1 MGMYGMAE
9 LSTGGYRNLEPLT
22 WFGERLKDKV
32 VFITGASSGIGAAAM
47 RLFASE
53 GAVVVGASRRTEQ
66 AEVLAAALRKE
77 GLRAH
82 AAFCDV
88 REEDSVRT
96 AINNV
101 VAEHGRL
108 DCAFNNAG
116 ILGSGLELHEVP
128 VAMFDAVI
136 ATNLRGVF
144 LCMKYEIATM
154 LSSGGGTIVNTSSIG
169 GLVGG
174 AHNSDYGTSKWGLT
188 SLTRSAALAYGRR
201 NIRVN
206 AIAPGGTETD
216 MYVGL
221 VARTAAANGLSEVNA
236 RALLASR
243 NPLGAA
249 ARPEDMAR
257 AALFLL
263 CDESRWTNGTV
274 LPCEG
279 GASID

>member
-1 MGMYGMAE
+1 M
-9 LSTGGYRNLEPLT
+9 SYRSPEPLT
-22 WFGERLKDKV
+22 WYGERLKGKV
-32 VFITGASSGIGAAAM
+32 AFITGASSGIGAAAM
-47 RLFASE
+47 RLFAAE
-53 GAVVVGASRRTEQ
+53 GAVVVGTARRMEQIEALASGLRR
-66 AEVLAAALRKE
+66 E
-77 GLRAH
+77 GLRAYG
-82 AAFCDV
+82 AFCDV
-88 REEDSVRT
+88 REEDSVRA
-96 AINNV
+96 AINKV
-101 VAEHGRL
+101 VTEHGRL

-116 ILGSGLELHEVP
+116 IIGSGLDLHEVP
-128 VAMFDAVI
+128 VEVFDAVL

-144 LCMKYEIATM
+144 LCMKYEIAAM
-154 LSSGGGTIVNTSSIG
+154 LVSGGGTIVNTSSIG

-216 MYVGL
+216 MYGGL
-221 VARTAAANGLSEVNA
+221 VARTAAANDLSESQA
-236 RALLASR
+236 REKLASL
-243 NPLGAA
+243 NPLGGT

-279 GASID
+279 GASVD

>member
-1 MGMYGMAE
+1 MN
-9 LSTGGYRNLEPLT
+9 YRSPEPLT
-22 WFGERLKDKV
+22 WFAERLKDKV

-47 RLFASE
+47 RLFAAE
-53 GAVVVGASRRTEQ
+53 GAVVVGAARRTERV
-66 AEVLAAALRKE
+66 EPVAAALREE
-77 GLRAH
+77 GLQAH
-82 AAFCDV
+82 TAFCDV
-88 REEDSVRT
+88 REEDSVRAAIDDVVT
-96 AINNV
+96 A
-101 VAEHGRL
+101 HGRL

-116 ILGSGLELHEVP
+116 IIGSGLDLHEVP
-128 VAMFDAVI
+128 VAVFDAVI

-144 LCMKYEIATM
+144 LCMKFEIPAM
-154 LSSGGGTIVNTSSIG
+154 LASGGGTIVNTSSIG

-188 SLTRSAALAYGRR
+188 GLTRAAALAYGLR

-216 MYVGL
+216 MYDDL
-221 VARTAAANGLSEVNA
+221 VARTAAATKLSVAKA
-236 RALLASR
+236 RELLQSH
-243 NPLGAA
+243 NPLGGT

-263 CDESRWTNGTV
+263 SDESRWTNGTV

-279 GASID
+279 GASVD

>member
-1 MGMYGMAE
+1 M
-9 LSTGGYRNLEPLT
+9 SDRNPQ
-22 WFGERLKDKV
+22 RLKDKV

-47 RLFASE
+47 RLFAAE
-53 GAVVVGASRRTEQ
+53 GAVVVGSARRTERVE
-66 AEVLAAALRKE
+66 ALAASLRAE
-77 GLRAH
+77 GLRTY

-88 REEDSVRT
+88 REEESVRA
-96 AINNV
+96 AINEV
-101 VAEHGRL
+101 VAKHGRL

-116 ILGSGLELHEVP
+116 IIGSGLELHEVP
-128 VAMFDAVI
+128 VAVFDAVL

-144 LCMKYEIATM
+144 LCMKYEITAM

-216 MYVGL
+216 MYGGL
-221 VARTAAANGLSEVNA
+221 VARTATARDLSEAKA
-236 RALLASR
+236 REFLASL
-243 NPLGAA
+243 NPLGGIAQ
-249 ARPEDMAR
+249 PEDMAR

-263 CDESRWTNGTV
+263 SDESRWTNGTV

-279 GASID
+279 GASVD

>member
-1 MGMYGMAE
+1 MSR
-9 LSTGGYRNLEPLT
+9 LSGKRAL
-22 WFGERLKDKV
+22 V
-32 VFITGASSGIGAAAM
+32 TGASSGIGAAAM
-47 RLFASE
+47 RLFAAE
-53 GAVVVGASRRTEQ
+53 GAVTVGAARRTDQIE
-66 AEVLAAALRKE
+66 ALAAGLRND
-77 GLRAH
+77 GLRAD
-82 AAFCDV
+82 AVFCDV
-88 REEDSVRT
+88 REEDSVRA
-96 AINNV
+96 AIHSV
-101 VAEHGRL
+101 IAKHGRL

-116 ILGSGLELHEVP
+116 VLGSGLELHEVP
-128 VAMFDAVI
+128 VAVFDTVL

-144 LCMKYEIATM
+144 LCMKYEIASM

-188 SLTRSAALAYGRR
+188 GLTRSAALAYGRR

-216 MYVGL
+216 MYGGL
-221 VARTAAANGLSEVNA
+221 VARTAAARGLSEVQA
-236 RALLASR
+236 RELLAGL
-243 NPLGAA
+243 NPLGGT

-263 CDESRWTNGTV
+263 CEESRWTNGIV

-279 GASID
+279 GASVD

>member
-1 MGMYGMAE
+1 MAN
-9 LSTGGYRNLEPLT
+9 LSTTDKPEPRAWL
-22 WFGERLKDKV
+22 GERLKDKV
-32 VFITGASSGIGAAAM
+32 TFITGASSGIGAAAM

-53 GAVVVGASRRTEQ
+53 GAVVFGASRRTDQIE
-66 AEVLAAALRKE
+66 ALAASLRKE
-77 GLRAH
+77 GLRAD
-82 AAFCDV
+82 AVFCDV
-88 REEDSVRT
+88 REEDSVRA
-96 AINNV
+96 AIN
-101 VAEHGRL
+101 EIITRHGRL

-128 VAMFDAVI
+128 VAVFDSVL

-144 LCMKYEIATM
+144 LCMKYEIAAM
-154 LSSGGGTIVNTSSIG
+154 LTSGGGTIVNTSSIG

-216 MYVGL
+216 MYGGL
-221 VARTAAANGLSEVNA
+221 VARTAAARGFSEAQA
-236 RALLASR
+236 RELLASL
-243 NPLGAA
+243 NPLGGT

-279 GASID
+279 GASVD

>member
-1 MGMYGMAE
+1 MTTPTTAGKP
-9 LSTGGYRNLEPLT
+9 EPPT
-22 WFGERLKDKV
+22 WFGQRLKDKV
-32 VFITGASSGIGAAAM
+32 TFITGASSGIGAAAM
-47 RLFASE
+47 RLFAAE
-53 GAVVVGASRRTEQ
+53 GAVTVGAARRTDQIE
-66 AEVLAAALRKE
+66 ALAGVLRNE
-77 GLRAH
+77 GLRAD
-82 AAFCDV
+82 AVFCDV
-88 REEDSVRT
+88 REEDSVRA
-96 AINNV
+96 AINSV
-101 VAEHGRL
+101 IAKHGRL

-116 ILGSGLELHEVP
+116 VLGSGLELHEVP
-128 VAMFDAVI
+128 VTVFDTVL

-144 LCMKYEIATM
+144 LCMKYEIASM
-154 LSSGGGTIVNTSSIG
+154 LTSGGGTIVNTSSIG

-216 MYVGL
+216 MFGGL
-221 VARTAAANGLSEVNA
+221 VARTSAARGLSEVKA
-236 RALLASR
+236 RELLADL
-243 NPLGAA
+243 NPLGGT

-263 CDESRWTNGTV
+263 CEESRWTNGIV

-279 GASID
+279 GASVD